1 MNYLPM
7 RRKSGVLQ
15 TLLIAAIAV
24 TLPAQ
29 ARASATTM
37 PTTTT
42 GPSETFRPSSVGGN
56 DLTGLSLEDL
66 MNVEVTSV
74 AKEPQRIADA
84 PAAVTVI
91 GQDDIQ
97 RSALGSIPDLLRL
110 VPGMDVAQI
119 DADHWAIS
127 ARGVNGFLADD
138 LLVLMDG
145 RSLYTPFFGGVTW
158 NSVNYPLMDLDRIE
172 VIRGPGSTL
181 WGSNAVNGVVNII
194 TKSSRDTQGALFDVT
209 GGTQFDIGNVR
220 YGGQIDDNTF
230 FRVYSQYQYTGNGE
244 QPDHNPPHDEW
255 QGMQSGFRMD
265 RYTSPQDTL
274 TVQGDVYEQ
283 NLQET
288 TTALPVVEDAPFYEN
303 GGDVL
308 GRWTHTESDR
318 ADTSL
323 QAYYDRQVLTDQPV
337 GYEQDTF
344 DVQFQNRF
352 PLGAMQD
359 VTWGLGARDYL
370 ERAVNG
376 PFVTAAPHNTNEYVY
391 NGFVQ
396 DQVSIVPNRLQWTL
410 GTKLECNN
418 ITNLEVEP
426 STRLLWTPDDRNSI
440 WGAVSRSVRVPSI
453 YENSYVV
460 GGTFGTDDPRAETT
474 YSYEIGYKVQP
485 IKPLTLDVTG
495 FYNAY
500 TGLIET
506 VPNVL
511 VPGELDYANAVDAS
525 SYGAEVS
532 ANWQVTD
539 RCRLAASYT
548 CLAGHAQAESN
559 SPGDVFMPAYLA
571 QLVVGSSPQNQF
583 QVHCYLDLLKNLQ
596 LNTSLYYVDAL
607 SYINA
612 ISTGGSFQS
621 VPSYFRLDA
630 NLRWQVRQNMALTV
644 GVQNLLQ
651 SRHYESGEIDSN
663 TALPTEV
670 PRTFFAEWSMAF

>member
-1 MNYLPM
+1 MNCLPM
-7 RRKSGVLQ
+7 GRKSGVLQ
-15 TLLIAAIAV
+15 ALVIAAIALS
-24 TLPAQ
+24 LPAQ
-29 ARASATTM
+29 ARASATTR

-42 GPSETFRPSSVGGN
+42 EPAGTFRPSSIGN

-84 PAAVTVI
+84 PASVTVI

-97 RSALGSIPDLLRL
+97 RSALGSVPDLLRL
-110 VPGMDVAQI
+110 VPGMDVAKI
-119 DADHWAIS
+119 DADHWATS
-127 ARGVNGFLADD
+127 ARGDNGFLADD

-158 NSVNYPLMDLDRIE
+158 NAVNYPLMDLDRIE

-194 TKSSRDTQGALFDVT
+194 TKSSRDTQGGMFDVT
-209 GGTQFDIGNVR
+209 GGSQFDIGNVR
-220 YGGQIDDNTF
+220 YGGQIDDKTF
-230 FRVYSQYQYTGNGE
+230 YRVYSQYQYTGNDGT
-244 QPDHNPPHDEW
+244 PSGDPAHDEW

-283 NLQET
+283 NLKET
-288 TTALPVVEDAPFYEN
+288 TTALPVIEDAPFYEN

-344 DVQFQNRF
+344 DVQFQNRL
-352 PLGAMQD
+352 PLGAIQD

-370 ERAVNG
+370 ERVVNG
-376 PFVTAAPHNTNEYVY
+376 PFVTADPHNTNEYVY

-410 GTKLECNN
+410 GTKLECNS
-418 ITNLEVEP
+418 ITDLEVEP

-440 WGAVSRSVRVPSI
+440 WAAASRSTRVPSI
-453 YENSYVV
+453 YEDSRVV

-495 FYNAY
+495 FYNTY
-500 TGLIET
+500 SGLIEP

-511 VPGELDYANAVDAS
+511 LPGQVDYANAVDAS
-525 SYGAEVS
+525 SWGGEVS
-532 ANWQVTD
+532 VNWQVAE
-539 RCRLAASYT
+539 RCRLAASYSYLT
-548 CLAGHAQAESN
+548 GHAQVESN
-559 SPGDVFMPAYLA
+559 SPGDFFIPNYLV
-571 QLVVGSSPQNQF
+571 QLVNGSSPQNQF

-612 ISTGGSFQS
+612 IATGDSYQS
-621 VPSYFRLDA
+621 VPSYFRLDM
-630 NLRWQVRQNMALTV
+630 NLRWQVRPNMTVTV

-651 SRHYESGEIDSN
+651 NRHYESGDIASN
-663 TALPTEV
+663 TVMSTEV
-670 PRTFFAEWSMAF
+670 PRTIFAEWSMSF

>member
-1 MNYLPM
+1 
-7 RRKSGVLQ
+7 
-15 TLLIAAIAV
+15 
-24 TLPAQ
+24 
-29 ARASATTM
+29 
-37 PTTTT
+37 
-42 GPSETFRPSSVGGN
+42 
-56 DLTGLSLEDL
+56 
-66 MNVEVTSV
+66 
-74 AKEPQRIADA
+74 
-84 PAAVTVI
+84 
-91 GQDDIQ
+91 
-97 RSALGSIPDLLRL
+97 
-110 VPGMDVAQI
+110 
-119 DADHWAIS
+119 
-127 ARGVNGFLADD
+127 
-138 LLVLMDG
+138 
-145 RSLYTPFFGGVTW
+145 
-158 NSVNYPLMDLDRIE
+158 
-172 VIRGPGSTL
+172 
-181 WGSNAVNGVVNII
+181 
-194 TKSSRDTQGALFDVT
+194 
-209 GGTQFDIGNVR
+209 
-220 YGGQIDDNTF
+220 
-230 FRVYSQYQYTGNGE
+230 
-244 QPDHNPPHDEW
+244 
-255 QGMQSGFRMD
+255 
-265 RYTSPQDTL
+265 
-274 TVQGDVYEQ
+274 
-283 NLQET
+283 
-288 TTALPVVEDAPFYEN
+288 
-303 GGDVL
+303 
-308 GRWTHTESDR
+308 
-318 ADTSL
+318 
-323 QAYYDRQVLTDQPV
+323 
-337 GYEQDTF
+337 
-344 DVQFQNRF
+344 
-352 PLGAMQD
+352 
-359 VTWGLGARDYL
+359 
-370 ERAVNG
+370 
-376 PFVTAAPHNTNEYVY
+376 
-391 NGFVQ
+391 VQ